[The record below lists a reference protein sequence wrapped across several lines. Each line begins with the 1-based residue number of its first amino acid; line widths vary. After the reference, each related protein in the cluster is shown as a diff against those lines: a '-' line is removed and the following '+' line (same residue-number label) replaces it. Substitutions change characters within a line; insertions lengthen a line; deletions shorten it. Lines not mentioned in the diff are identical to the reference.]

1 MLKKLLCSAK
11 YGGEYNQIIN
21 DVCGGIPTAVFGVSF
36 SEKCRLVSSFDSP
49 VLYIVRDIIT
59 AKKAVSEISQI
70 TGEKV
75 VLLNAKDDTLLYE
88 V

>member
-1 MLKKLLCSAK
+1 MHD
-11 YGGEYNQIIN
+11 N
-21 DVCGGIPTAVFGVSF
+21 T
-36 SEKCRLVSSFDSP
+36 

-75 VLLNAKDDTLLYE
+75 VLLNAKDDTLLYKSAFDKE
-88 V
+88 NLYKRLTALYDIENGAKIIVTTFEALMQLFPKKIYR